1 MMKTLKKTIL
11 NNLINEQITKL
22 EVLDSITEMYMKSKE
37 FQDLSPKERELVMRL
52 NTNQKE
58 YLNNIDAYIKY

>member
-1 MMKTLKKTIL
+1 MKSLKKLL

-22 EVLDSITEMYMKSKE
+22 EVLDSIMEIYMKSKE
-37 FQDLSPKERELVMRL
+37 FQNLSPRERELIMRL

-58 YLNNIDAYIKY
+58 YLNNIDNYIKY